1 MKRKLE
7 ENTWTDVRTALSEG
21 YDTIVF
27 AVGATEQHGPH
38 LPLVTDALIGDALAV
53 ATAEKLGHA
62 FAAPT
67 IRVGCSEHHMKFPGT
82 LSIDRTTLID
92 CVCSYART
100 LSRHGFQRFVIVPS
114 HGGNFDAVREAVGLL
129 RAELPRLQFAAF
141 SALQR
146 LLDGI
151 FRVSAAHGISQAA
164 CGIHAGEFETS
175 VVLHLRPE
183 LVVMERAEEGFVG
196 DLTQAIPQL
205 LKEGVHSV
213 SSNGILGDARPAQAE
228 RGKEYL
234 EAWVDMIVA
243 DANAVFAPLEASAA
257 GSV

>member
-1 MKRKLE
+1 MKHRLE

-27 AVGATEQHGPH
+27 AAGATEQHGPH
-38 LPLVTDALIGDALAV
+38 LPLVTDALIGDALAL

-67 IRVGCSEHHMKFPGT
+67 VRVGCSEHHMKFPGT
-82 LSIDRTTLID
+82 LSIDRRTLID
-92 CVCSYART
+92 QVCSYART
-100 LSRHGFQRFVIVPS
+100 LSRHGFQRFVIIPS

-129 RAELPRLQFAAF
+129 RAELPQLQFAAF
-141 SALQR
+141 ADLQP
-146 LLDGI
+146 LIEGI
-151 FRVSAAHGISQAA
+151 VKVSAAHGISPAVS
-164 CGIHAGEFETS
+164 GIHAGEFETS
-175 VVLHLRPE
+175 VVLHLRPD

-196 DLTQAIPQL
+196 DITQAIPQL

-228 RGKEYL
+228 RGRAYL

-243 DANAVFAPLEASAA
+243 DANAVLAPLEVSAA
-257 GSV
+257 KV

>member
-1 MKRKLE
+1 MRHKLE
-7 ENTWTDVRTALSEG
+7 ENTWTDVRTALNQG

-38 LPLVTDALIGDALAV
+38 LPLVTDALIGDALAFAV
-53 ATAEKLGHA
+53 AEKLGNA

-82 LSIDRTTLID
+82 LSIDRGTLVD
-92 CVCSYART
+92 SVCSYART
-100 LSRHGFQRFVIVPS
+100 LARHGFRRFVIVPS
-114 HGGNFDAVREAVGLL
+114 HGGNFEGVREAVGHL
-129 RAELPRLQFAAF
+129 RKELVQLQFAAF
-141 SALQR
+141 SDLQP
-146 LLDGI
+146 LIDGI
-151 FRVSAAHGISQAA
+151 VKVSSAHGISPAVS
-164 CGIHAGEFETS
+164 GIHAGEFETS
-175 VVLHLRPE
+175 VILHLRPD

-196 DLTQAIPQL
+196 DITQAIPQL

-228 RGKEYL
+228 RGKAYL

-243 DANAVFAPLEASAA
+243 DANAAFLPLEASAA
-257 GSV
+257 KG

>member
-7 ENTWTDVRTALSEG
+7 ENTWTDVRAALSDG

-38 LPLVTDALIGDALAV
+38 LPLVTDALIGDALSLAV
-53 ATAEKLGHA
+53 AEKLGKA

-82 LSIDRTTLID
+82 LSIDRPTLID
-92 CVCSYART
+92 SVCSYART
-100 LSRHGFQRFVIVPS
+100 LSRHGFQRFVIIPS
-114 HGGNFDAVREAVGLL
+114 HGGNFDAVREAISLL
-129 RAELPRLQFAAF
+129 RTELPQLRFAAF
-141 SALQR
+141 SDLQP
-146 LLDGI
+146 LIAGI
-151 FRVSAAHGISQAA
+151 VKVSAAHGISQAVS
-164 CGIHAGEFETS
+164 GIHAGEFETS
-175 VVLHLRPE
+175 VVLYLRPE

-228 RGKEYL
+228 RGKAYL

-243 DANAVFAPLEASAA
+243 DANAVFAPMEASAA
-257 GSV
+257 KA

>member
-1 MKRKLE
+1 MRYKLE
-7 ENTWTDVRTALSEG
+7 ENTWTDVRTALSQG

-38 LPLVTDALIGDALAV
+38 LPLVTDALIGDALAL
-53 ATAEKLGHA
+53 ATAEKLGRA

-82 LSIDRTTLID
+82 LSIDRRTLID
-92 CVCSYART
+92 SVCSYART
-100 LSRHGFQRFVIVPS
+100 LARHGFQRFVIIPS

-129 RAELPRLQFAAF
+129 RVELPQLQFAAF
-141 SALQR
+141 ADLQP
-146 LLDGI
+146 LLDGVVK
-151 FRVSAAHGISQAA
+151 VSEQHGISKAA
-164 CGIHAGEFETS
+164 SGIHAGEFETS
-175 VVLHLRPE
+175 VVLHLRPD

-196 DLTQAIPQL
+196 DLSQAIPQL

-228 RGKEYL
+228 RGKVYL

-243 DANAVFAPLEASAA
+243 DAKAVFAPLEASLESA
-257 GSV
+257 